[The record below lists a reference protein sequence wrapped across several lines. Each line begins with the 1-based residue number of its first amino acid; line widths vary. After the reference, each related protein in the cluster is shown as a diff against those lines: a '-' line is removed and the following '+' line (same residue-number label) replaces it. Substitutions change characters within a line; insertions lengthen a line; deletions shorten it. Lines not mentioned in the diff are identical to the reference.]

1 MTAVASPPTLVQHN
15 RPAWGM
21 NGHGGQTLNQ
31 MNPEEL
37 NRMFLPRKNIQRT
50 NSSSSLSSNAS
61 NSSTSTVVGPNT
73 QQPSQSNAANGGASM
88 SAAGDLSSWPNAT
101 AARKRPQ
108 GKAPWPSSK
117 PEGQSDFSAA
127 RLAARPQMMP
137 GNANGGPVGGGLNGT
152 SSMHSPSPI
161 LQSQGQMA
169 SQSGMPRPM
178 TEGAPSGGQPVL
190 YLLSLN
196 GTFERKTISVPFSPD
211 TLRIGRQT
219 NAKTVPTPING
230 FFDSKVLSR
239 QHAEIWADRQGKIWI
254 RDVKSSNGTFVNGTR
269 LSQENRES
277 EPHELQTGDHLE
289 LGIDIVSE
297 DQKTVVHH
305 KVAAKVEHSGFLNAS
320 NNLLDMNFG
329 DLDPANGSMMMQPVG
344 GMPYRGRNGSQA
356 SMANNGRMMP
366 AGGMMAAPPNGMAHQ
381 RGGFFFSPIS
391 TEQIVKR
398 LQSEMR
404 TARLQTQDL
413 GRTSQFIST
422 LLSHDDI
429 KDMEQRLEPAE
440 PPRLQMSNGGGNAMP
455 FLRNDNKAR
464 FSDPPAPPPQQPLP
478 EKPDVPSLKRG
489 TTERPKVP
497 TPNPGAS
504 PIRQDG
510 NVSQILQLT
519 EALNVARKEIESQT
533 SRMKDLEEMLHH
545 ERQARELAEEL
556 AKRLED
562 AAAAKVNG
570 APVKPEEDQSTLEQA
585 FEPPVEILSSPDVET
600 PTGES
605 DAKPLPP
612 QVDAVEASATHLH
625 NQLES
630 MVSEI
635 KDLKQQL
642 DTFKQRAEVAEK
654 ERDADRQS
662 LAEMALQIRKDA
674 EAREILAREKS
685 RSRSNSQEMHKFETG
700 SVASDESTLIRTPST
715 SSSGGQVTPGG
726 SSEPPTLS
734 RANTITPSS
743 SQTGGLSREQ
753 VLAHGLPYTSMIGVV
768 LLGMGLMAYIN
779 GWQPQPSRLE
789 Q

>member
-1 MTAVASPPTLVQHN
+1 
-15 RPAWGM
+15 M

-101 AARKRPQ
+101 GARKRPQ
-108 GKAPWPSSK
+108 AKAPWPSSK
-117 PEGQSDFSAA
+117 PEAQSDFSS
-127 RLAARPQMMP
+127 RMAARPQMMP
-137 GNANGGPVGGGLNGT
+137 GNANGGPVGGGLNGNT
-152 SSMHSPSPI
+152 SMHSPSPI

-178 TEGAPSGGQPVL
+178 AEGAPSGGQPVL

-366 AGGMMAAPPNGMAHQ
+366 TGGMVAAPPNGMAHQ

-429 KDMEQRLEPAE
+429 KDMEQRLEPVE
-440 PPRLQMSNGGGNAMP
+440 QPKLQMSNGGGNALP
-455 FLRNDNKAR
+455 FIRNDNKAR

-504 PIRQDG
+504 PVRQDG

-519 EALNVARKEIESQT
+519 EALNIARKEIESQT
-533 SRMKDLEEMLHH
+533 SRMRDLEEMLHR

-562 AAAAKVNG
+562 AAAAKANG
-570 APVKPEEDQSTLEQA
+570 ALVKPEEDQSTLEQA
-585 FEPPVEILSSPDVET
+585 FEPPVENSSSPDVET

-605 DAKPLPP
+605 DVKSLPP

-625 NQLES
+625 TQLES

-662 LAEMALQIRKDA
+662 LAEMARQIRRDA
-674 EAREILAREKS
+674 EAREVLAREKS
-685 RSRSNSQEMHKFETG
+685 RSRSNSQEMHTFETG
-700 SVASDESTLIRTPST
+700 SVASDESTLVRTPST
-715 SSSGGQVTPGG
+715 SSSGGQATPGG
-726 SSEPPTLS
+726 SNEPPTLS
-734 RANTITPSS
+734 RASTITPST

-753 VLAHGLPYTSMIGVV
+753 LLAHGLPYTSMLGVV